1 MTRSDEDYAVD
12 AALQRAA
19 SERNSELAAALVA
32 ALAELTTVD
41 RGRSAKVDMKSGGS
55 YSYNYA
61 DIADVIAATR
71 PVLASHGIVAL
82 TPVHGSEKGLACT
95 VTLIHTSGQERVFDP
110 LPFVASNDP
119 QQAGSA
125 ITYFRRY
132 ALLAALGMA
141 TADDD
146 GGKGS
151 EHARSS
157 QGRKSSRPAPAADS
171 SGPQCAACGES
182 LAGSKAVRDATGDL
196 VHEKCAG

>member
-1 MTRSDEDYAVD
+1 MTEHPS
-12 AALQRAA
+12 
-19 SERNSELAAALVA
+19 LAAALVA
-32 ALAELTTVD
+32 ALADLTSVD
-41 RGRSAKVDMKSGGS
+41 KGRTANAGS
-55 YSYNYA
+55 YSYTYA
-61 DIADVIAATR
+61 DIADVIAVTR
-71 PVLASHGIVAL
+71 PVLAEHGLVAL
-82 TPVHGSEKGLACT
+82 TPVHGSEKGLACS

-141 TADDD
+141 TVDDD

-157 QGRKSSRPAPAADS
+157 QGRKSTRPAEAPQRPTTA
-171 SGPQCAACGES
+171 SGGRQCAACGET
-182 LAGSKAVRDATGDL
+182 LTGKPVKDATGDL
-196 VHEKCAG
+196 VHERCAG